1 MAANAVSCEVE
12 QIGKTIIF
20 QIAETGQVAL
30 FITAGGRMSLNL
42 LVKNLAAVHAQLTSR
57 RCAQQGTKLLMR
69 MSMTQ

>member
-30 FITAGGRMSLNL
+30 FITAGRRMSLNL
-42 LVKNLAAVHAQLTSR
+42 LVKLLAKIFAQVSDFII
-57 RCAQQGTKLLMR
+57 
-69 MSMTQ
+69 